1 MSILSDRTRLGGVLL
16 VLATAVAVWL
26 TAPSRAAD
34 KAEAAAEGKPAVRPA
49 VTPKTP
55 AAPGKKPAAARSKF
69 PRYAKPEPKQG
80 ATAPDFELPRLKSYL
95 KSVESKAATKPEVEK
110 VKLSSFQGKKPV
122 CLLFSSYT

>member
-1 MSILSDRTRLGGVLL
+1 MSIPLDRTRLGIVLL

-26 TAPSRAAD
+26 TAPSQAAD
-34 KAEAAAEGKPAVRPA
+34 KTDVAVRRARAVRPKA
-49 VTPKTP
+49 PATP
-55 AAPGKKPAAARSKF
+55 AKLPASVKSKF

-80 ATAPDFELPRLKSYL
+80 ATAPDFELARLKSYL
-95 KSVESKAATKPEVEK
+95 KSIESKDEKKPAVEK